1 MLEIE
6 LTYPKPVPNRSLN
19 IWSNPVFM
27 QTVAEISNFIPW
39 HLVCYKGTTIVAVLP
54 LYEKKILGCRVLKR
68 SSLSYYQG
76 LNLWLEENSLPAR
89 KLLDAL
95 QITMAIARG
104 LKSNFKRI
112 RINLTP
118 ETYDIRG
125 FLWNKMQAVPFY
137 TFVHNLNSELKPLPD
152 KRRDLAQAEKQNYTF
167 EEGLNIE
174 EFIGL
179 LKILK
184 VKKNWNP
191 DCDYQGLVDFIRILY
206 REGMLRQMNLTQQG
220 KIVSSNLILQDGKKV
235 YNIYQATED
244 NALKK
249 GACSLHTVK
258 LIELLQ
264 KEGFQELDFCGS
276 SIPEIAR
283 FNSALGLQLKLFFQ
297 IRSSAMV

>member
-1 MLEIE
+1 VLEIE
-6 LTYPKPVPNRSLN
+6 LSPPQFFPHHPLN

-54 LYEKKILGCRVLKR
+54 LYEKKLLGCRVLKR

-76 LNLWLEENSLPAR
+76 LNLWLNENSLPAR

-95 QITMAIARG
+95 QITTAIAKG
-104 LKSNFKRI
+104 LKSHFKRI

-137 TFVHNLNSELKPLPD
+137 TFVHNFNSELKPLPD
-152 KRRDLAQAEKQNYTF
+152 KRRDLNQAKEQNYTL

-174 EFIGL
+174 EFISL

-184 VKKNWNP
+184 IKKNWNP
-191 DCDYQGLVDFIRILY
+191 NCDYQGLTDFIRILY
-206 REGMLRQMNLTQQG
+206 REGMLRQMNLIQQG
-220 KIVSSNLILQDGKKV
+220 KIVGSNLILQDGNKV
-235 YNIYQATED
+235 YNIYQVTED
-244 NALKK
+244 TALKK
-249 GACSLHTVK
+249 GACSFHTVK

-283 FNSALGLQLKLFFQ
+283 FNSAIGLQLKVFFQ
-297 IRSSAMV
+297 IRSSAIV